1 MQIGAVLVAAG
12 LSSRMQGKNKM
23 LLPFGDKTV
32 IEATYQQLAKAG
44 LTKVVVVAGA
54 CFNEIR
60 ESLELGERDCI
71 IENVR
76 YEEGLTTSIQAGVKE
91 LVQVDAIMICLG
103 DMPLLK
109 TNDYQFLIKS
119 FAKADKT
126 IQVPFYNKQKGNPV
140 IFARKHFNE
149 ILNHTE
155 MNGCSVIVK
164 QNKAAVQQL
173 SVSTDRFILDIDT
186 PEEYQNLLK
195 RID

>member
-23 LLPFGDKTV
+23 LLPFGEKTV

-54 CFNEIR
+54 YFNEIK
-60 ESLELGERDCI
+60 ESLELREGDCI

-76 YEEGLTTSIQAGVKE
+76 YEEGLTTSIQAGLKE
-91 LVQVDAIMICLG
+91 LVQMDAVMICLG

-109 TNDYQFLIKS
+109 TNDYQFLIES

-140 IFARKHFNE
+140 IFAQKHFDE

-155 MNGCSVIVK
+155 MNGCSGIVK

>member
-23 LLPFGDKTV
+23 LLPFGDKAV

-54 CFNEIR
+54 YFNEIK
-60 ESLELGERDCI
+60 ESLELREGDCI
-71 IENVR
+71 IENR
-76 YEEGLTTSIQAGVKE
+76 LYKEGLTTSIQAGVKE

>member
-54 CFNEIR
+54 YFNEIK
-60 ESLELGERDCI
+60 ESLELRERDCI
-71 IENVR
+71 IENR
-76 YEEGLTTSIQAGVKE
+76 LYKEGLTTSIQAGVKE

-119 FAKADKT
+119 FAKIDTT

-140 IFARKHFNE
+140 IFTQKHFNE

-155 MNGCSVIVK
+155 MNGCSGIVK

>member
-32 IEATYQQLAKAG
+32 IETTYQQLAKAE

-54 CFNEIR
+54 YFNEIK
-60 ESLELGERDCI
+60 ESLELRERDYF
-71 IENVR
+71 IENVH
-76 YEEGLTTSIQAGVKE
+76 YEEGLTTSIQAGVNE
-91 LVQVDAIMICLG
+91 LIQMDAVMICLG
-103 DMPLLK
+103 DMPLVK
-109 TNDYQFLIKS
+109 TNDYQLLIES

-126 IQVPFYNKQKGNPV
+126 IQVPFYSKQKGNPV
-140 IFARKHFNE
+140 IFAQKHFNE

-155 MNGCSVIVK
+155 VNGCSGIVK